1 MTSNAKSQ
9 PEERA
14 RAQRC
19 LDMKLQGNT
28 WTVIAEVEGYADR
41 SGPRHAVERL
51 LDRVESARVADYR
64 EVEAA
69 RLDALQAMH
78 WKAALT
84 GDLKSAEF
92 VLKVSAQRTKL
103 LGLAVPEKLILSQ
116 QEMPTD
122 EDFAAIFATMMR
134 DMGFTPPPTI
144 DRSSTPTETTDTDM
158 STWIHVSGTNDGTN

>member
-1 MTSNAKSQ
+1 
-9 PEERA
+9 
-14 RAQRC
+14 
-19 LDMKLQGNT
+19 MKLQGNT
-28 WTVIAEVEGYADR
+28 WTAIAEAEGYADR
-41 SGPRHAVERL
+41 SGPQRAVERL

-103 LGLAVPEKLILSQ
+103 LGLAVPEKLIVTQ
-116 QEMPTD
+116 QEMPSD
-122 EDFAAIFATMMR
+122 EDFATIATAMMR
-134 DMGFTPPPTI
+134 EMSLTPPPTI
-144 DRSSTPTETTDTDM
+144 DRSSTPTAPTDTDM
-158 STWIHVSGTNDGTN
+158 STWIRVSDTNDDGTN